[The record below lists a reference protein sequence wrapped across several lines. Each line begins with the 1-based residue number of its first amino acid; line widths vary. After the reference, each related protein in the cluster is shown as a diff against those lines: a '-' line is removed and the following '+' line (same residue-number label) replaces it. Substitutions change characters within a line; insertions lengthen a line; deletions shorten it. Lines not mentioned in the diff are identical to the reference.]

1 MQTNPK
7 ITHKKK
13 IHFNP
18 EINPKLVIATQCI
31 QDRNLSGTRL
41 NKIKSHFL
49 INWTKQFI
57 GGEVQFTAVQ
67 TGNVW

>member
-1 MQTNPK
+1 M
-7 ITHKKK
+7 K

-18 EINPKLVIATQCI
+18 EINPKLVIVTQCS